1 MDITEE
7 TPNIK
12 IFPKT
17 KFSMYLPEIKSFVH
31 EKGIKTVI
39 LCGVETHVCVQ
50 QTTLDLLADKISVFV
65 IADGCSSRSLTD
77 RLYAF
82 ERLRQAG
89 AIITTHESVLF
100 QLIGDKEHE
109 KFKEI
114 QALVKDKSPDTG
126 LLHIQSLI

>member
-1 MDITEE
+1 MDLTEQ
-7 TPNIK
+7 TPNTK

-17 KFSMYLPEIKSFVH
+17 KFSMYLPEVKSFVQ

-50 QTTLDLLADKISVFV
+50 QTAIDLLTDKIAVFV

-82 ERLRQAG
+82 ERLRQVG
-89 AIITTHESVLF
+89 AIVTTHESVLF
-100 QLIGDKEHE
+100 QLVGDKDHE
-109 KFKEI
+109 NFK
-114 QALVKDKSPDTG
+114 KS
-126 LLHIQSLI
+126 S